1 VVKPTEPDEDRRE
14 HEILGEFY
22 REAREKS
29 EMSVEEAA
37 ARAGLRVAIVR
48 GIEDGTRGSNLRLKE
63 MTKLAKTLGT
73 EAADIVRRTEAR
85 LRSGG

>member
-1 VVKPTEPDEDRRE
+1 MVKPTEPDEDRRE